1 MPAVFAGAFD
11 TVTPPLTNPESETGW
26 RLLLF
31 LPCLTLCQASPQRP
45 DWPGVKA
52 RLQAFRRGEWEQ
64 LYLDTVDAVNTPPPP
79 RHQPDATRVISR
91 AEGLAKQGSLRR
103 AVLALESTPVCT
115 PSPEILEEL
124 RQKHPPAV
132 QEAVTWLVPPES
144 KLSITHAEFTK
155 ILRRCENGVGA
166 RPSGT
171 TFEHMHDAATTNA
184 MMSTH
189 LHALVNTLRGGN
201 LPGPVANLLT
211 ASRLIAL
218 AKHGGGARPI
228 AIGECLTRLTAK
240 AALTAMGEAAREYFL
255 PLQYGVAVP
264 GGAETVIHTARAFL
278 NARPKSLPFVK
289 LTYGNPSQLLLDA
302 KFNYEPLHSERGV
315 RQGDPLGPLL
325 FAAGIHPTLRDTAE
339 AHPNVLCLAYVDDV
353 TFLGDTSHTVAAFMY
368 FTARL
373 AQLGLTYNSQIC
385 AAWSSTTVTQH
396 QLPPGVPFSK
406 DGVRLLGSYV
416 GTDAG
421 AAGFLSGQLGEMA
434 RPLPL
439 IERADPQVAALLLTR
454 CISRRVAYLIRTT
467 LLHLLP
473 RATWSQWSRDLL
485 ITLLTSC
492 DIHAPT
498 CGAEQKRIWEQASLP
513 TSLGGIGITDL
524 LTEGIYGFTASFTQA
539 ALFLSSLAL
548 EPEGALTM
556 AKNHMLAPRE
566 SGIPLHSWLTE
577 CKAALPLDAREILEK
592 ERLERSDVR
601 LQHVLGLKVHGSRYA
616 VQVQATR
623 HMQPNPLSGHTQR
636 MFSLTGYGTGDW
648 LTAIPIEA
656 TRRIGPVHFANAVRF
671 RLGLPFSTPKNCDC
685 ADQTAITDPR
695 LPNHLPRCGTGK
707 YRINTHNELRD
718 ACINMAQHAGF
729 IVHSESAVYCP
740 IEEQT
745 ADFTMTDRSSGAV
758 YEQADKKIKHYAN
771 RPETVVFFPL
781 AVDTYGC
788 PCAKVLVFLKLLAD
802 TAPRRHFNAD
812 SKSFYA
818 AKFLH
823 LFWQRWSVALQRAQS
838 VGLLLKLGEAAAA
851 ENPHVGGIGQELH
864 LGDCFAVVEP
874 YLEL

>member
-1 MPAVFAGAFD
+1 
-11 TVTPPLTNPESETGW
+11 
-26 RLLLF
+26 
-31 LPCLTLCQASPQRP
+31 
-45 DWPGVKA
+45 
-52 RLQAFRRGEWEQ
+52 
-64 LYLDTVDAVNTPPPP
+64 
-79 RHQPDATRVISR
+79 
-91 AEGLAKQGSLRR
+91 
-103 AVLALESTPVCT
+103 
-115 PSPEILEEL
+115 
-124 RQKHPPAV
+124 
-132 QEAVTWLVPPES
+132 
-144 KLSITHAEFTK
+144 
-155 ILRRCENGVGA
+155 
-166 RPSGT
+166 
-171 TFEHMHDAATTNA
+171 
-184 MMSTH
+184 
-189 LHALVNTLRGGN
+189 
-201 LPGPVANLLT
+201 
-211 ASRLIAL
+211 
-218 AKHGGGARPI
+218 
-228 AIGECLTRLTAK
+228 
-240 AALTAMGEAAREYFL
+240 MGEAAREYFL

-278 NARPKSLPFVK
+278 NARPNSLPFVK

-616 VQVQATR
+616 
-623 HMQPNPLSGHTQR
+623 
-636 MFSLTGYGTGDW
+636 
-648 LTAIPIEA
+648 
-656 TRRIGPVHFANAVRF
+656 
-671 RLGLPFSTPKNCDC
+671 
-685 ADQTAITDPR
+685 
-695 LPNHLPRCGTGK
+695 
-707 YRINTHNELRD
+707 
-718 ACINMAQHAGF
+718 
-729 IVHSESAVYCP
+729 
-740 IEEQT
+740 
-745 ADFTMTDRSSGAV
+745 
-758 YEQADKKIKHYAN
+758 EQADKKIKHYAN